1 LISEQTVNTVKY
13 VLITAAKNEES
24 FIENTIQSVLNQT
37 IKPER
42 WVIVSDGSTD
52 QTNNIVEQYSSKNK
66 FIEFIA
72 LPPTKERN
80 FGSKVN
86 ALNRALKKL
95 EGMEFDFIGNLD
107 ADLTLDNRY
116 YENVINRFH
125 ANPKLGV
132 AGGIVLDCF
141 DNKITP
147 QNISLN
153 TVAGGIQVFRKQ
165 CFEKIGYY
173 LPFKYGGEDAY
184 METSARM
191 MGWEVQTLTDLK
203 VLHHRPT
210 GTGMGSLSKA
220 NLRNGKMFYTL
231 GYSPI
236 FFLVRCLYRI
246 LDKPILIGSTLNII
260 GYLWAFF
267 TNEKSPASDAFINFV
282 RSEQRERLKSLLP
295 FNKKRT
301 VVKTSRMI
309 KI

>member
-1 LISEQTVNTVKY
+1 MSTVKY

-24 FIENTIQSVLNQT
+24 FIENTIQSVINQT

-86 ALNRALKKL
+86 ALNKALKQL
-95 EGMEFDFIGNLD
+95 EGIDFDFIGNLD

-141 DNKITP
+141 DNKVTP

-236 FFLVRCLYRI
+236 FFLVRCFYRI
-246 LDKPILIGSTLNII
+246 FDKPVLIGSTLNIT
-260 GYLWAFF
+260 GYLWAFIKK
-267 TNEKSPASDAFINFV
+267 EKCPAGEAFINFV
-282 RSEQRERLKSLLP
+282 RSEQKERLKSLLL
-295 FNKKRT
+295 FNKKRPA
-301 VVKTSRMI
+301 VKTSRMI